1 MLKKILQPKKTQINL
16 SFNGSPIS
24 DLYWTNTEYIKY
36 TLASEDNSVTRD
48 LEIDRGSCFIEATSD
63 DLVTFFTRYPMSQ
76 IWELNYLYWGAGL
89 PIDGSQA
96 DNDDY
101 SYISEDTVKVSKGV
115 ALDSLELDR
124 LPMYA
129 AYITNVGDKVFT
141 VESVSINGFDINIIP
156 DDSHYDTNYNLA
168 NCIQDFMSYTTAKT
182 LEFSVVVRT
191 DNGST
196 TLTGSV
202 DLSKDNKLLIDG
214 SSIN

>member
-1 MLKKILQPKKTQINL
+1 M
-16 SFNGSPIS
+16 
-24 DLYWTNTEYIKY
+24 YWTNTEYIKY

-48 LEIDRGSCFIEATSD
+48 LEIDRGNCFIEAASD
-63 DLVTFFTRYPMSQ
+63 DLVTFFTEYPMSPV
-76 IWELNYLYWGAGL
+76 WELNYLHWGEGL

-101 SYISEDTVKVSKGV
+101 SYISEDTIKVSKGV
-115 ALDSLELDR
+115 ALDSLEIDR

-129 AYITNVGDKVFT
+129 AYITNVRDKVFT
-141 VESVSINGFDINIIP
+141 VESVSINGFDTHSMP
-156 DDSHYDTNYNLA
+156 GDSHYDANFNLA
-168 NCIQDFMSYTTAKT
+168 KCIPEFMSYTTAKT

>member
-1 MLKKILQPKKTQINL
+1 M
-16 SFNGSPIS
+16 
-24 DLYWTNTEYIKY
+24 YWTNTQYIKY

-48 LEIDRGSCFIEATSD
+48 LEIDRGNCFIEAASD
-63 DLVTFFTRYPMSQ
+63 DLVTFFTEYPMSAV
-76 IWELNYLYWGAGL
+76 WGLDDLHWGAGL

-96 DNDDY
+96 DDDDY

-129 AYITNVGDKVFT
+129 AYITNVSDKVFT
-141 VESVSINGFDINIIP
+141 VESVHINGFDTYSLP
-156 DDSHYDTNYNLA
+156 GDSHYDTNYNLA
-168 NCIQDFMSYTTAKT
+168 NCIQEFMSYTTAKT

-196 TLTGSV
+196 TLTASI